1 MTEFLAFIRGS
12 GVTTTVAAF
21 GVLHPAAERL
31 VGDAKVLGDA
41 GQRAVTAANET
52 HGLSVELRRIDWF
65 GAGQTNTSSW
75 ASRAP

>member
-31 VGDAKVLGDA
+31 VGDAKILGDA
-41 GQRAVTAANET
+41 R
-52 HGLSVELRRIDWF
+52 
-65 GAGQTNTSSW
+65 
-75 ASRAP
+75 